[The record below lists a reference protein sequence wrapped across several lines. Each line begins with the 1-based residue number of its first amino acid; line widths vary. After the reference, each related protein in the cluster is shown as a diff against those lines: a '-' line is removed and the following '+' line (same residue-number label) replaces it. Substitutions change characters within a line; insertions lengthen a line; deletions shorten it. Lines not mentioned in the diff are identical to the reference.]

1 MDVSPSQIIII
12 DGRCGISLRLLR
24 KFRNDRFS
32 EVANG
37 HQNWNIMKLAQV
49 IYHWKGN
56 LMLINFHKRRTP
68 LK

>member
-1 MDVSPSQIIII
+1 MVVSSKIIII

-24 KFRNDRFS
+24 KFQNDRFS
-32 EVANG
+32 GAANG
-37 HQNWNIMKLAQV
+37 HQNLNIMELAHV

-56 LMLINFHKRRTP
+56 LMLINFYKRSTP